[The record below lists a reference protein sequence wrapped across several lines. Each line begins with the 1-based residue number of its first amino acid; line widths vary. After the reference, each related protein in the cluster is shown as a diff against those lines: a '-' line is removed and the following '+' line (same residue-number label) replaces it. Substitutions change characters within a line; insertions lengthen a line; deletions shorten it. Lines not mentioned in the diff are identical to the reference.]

1 MIFILLIFS
10 ILAIS
15 IFKRKKKDQKEELY
29 WQRINQYEKQ
39 RKEQILQRAKKQQLI
54 VKKADS

>member
-10 ILAIS
+10 ILVIS
-15 IFKRKKKDQKEELY
+15 IFKRKKKNQKEELY

-39 RKEQILQRAKKQQLI
+39 RKEQILQRAKNQQLI